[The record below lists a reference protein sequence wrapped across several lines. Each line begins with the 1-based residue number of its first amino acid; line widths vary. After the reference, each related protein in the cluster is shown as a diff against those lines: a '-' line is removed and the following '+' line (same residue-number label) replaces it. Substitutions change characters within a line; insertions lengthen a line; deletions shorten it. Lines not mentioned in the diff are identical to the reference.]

1 MTKSSENLHADGSEL
16 TKNIW
21 LTLPLLLTAIVL
33 AAYLSLKYRTYVYWF
48 EREIG
53 FIELATPTIL
63 IFAIFYGV
71 RVFQLR
77 NQLPVWWLKI
87 WMVLVTLG
95 CVYFAGEDL
104 SWGQHII
111 GWDTPEEIKAINDQQ
126 ETNIHNIS
134 SWFDQKPRLLLE
146 LWIIIGGIFI
156 AGWRKWKGEIFEKDA
171 WQYWFW
177 PGFACFPAAVL
188 AELAK
193 SPERI
198 KTTFDLPSLPFGEVR
213 YSELQELM
221 FAVFL
226 LCYLASVFK
235 RLKMIKNET

>member
-1 MTKSSENLHADGSEL
+1 MRADGSEL
-16 TKNIW
+16 TKNLW
-21 LTLPLLLTAIVL
+21 LTLPLVLAAIVL
-33 AAYLSLKYRTYVYWF
+33 TAYLSLKRSTYLYWF
-48 EREIG
+48 ERELG
-53 FIELATPTIL
+53 FIELITPVIL
-63 IFAIFYGV
+63 IVAIVCGI
-71 RVFQLR
+71 RVFLLR
-77 NQLPVWWLKI
+77 KQLPVGWLKT
-87 WMVLVTLG
+87 WMLLVILG

-104 SWGQHII
+104 SWGQHLI
-111 GWDTPEEIKAINDQQ
+111 GWDTPEEIKAINDQE

-156 AGWRKWKGEIFEKDA
+156 AGWRKWKGEMFDKDS
-171 WQYWFW
+171 WQFWFW

-193 SPERI
+193 LPERI
-198 KTTFDLPSLPFGEVR
+198 KTTFELQPLKYGEIR

-235 RLKMIKNET
+235 RLNAIKNET